1 MKCPNCGNEIH
12 PGEAFCGQCGTPV
25 VPPAPATNQTE
36 MMSTPSNAG
45 PFNSYQVQ
53 QSSQAQFGSASGQ
66 PSKQG
71 ILPTPPISYGVV
83 PPTSPVIPVQAAQ
96 QPQQS
101 QRERPFPTNT
111 RPISPQIGSSGS
123 QQQEDFYQ
131 DATEAISSLP
141 SIPSQGY
148 ASNFQRQQTFPITP
162 PNNYPTMGTH
172 YGGQSGQ
179 YGFPEQAGPQNA
191 PFQPQR
197 RPPLVPPSSQR
208 QPGNTGIVIV
218 CILLALVLLAI
229 IGLGTLYFVHSHN
242 VNQQASQNAA
252 AHSATATTSANDANV
267 TGTASANATSTA
279 ISVSTPTVVPTA
291 TTAPSPTPT
300 IVPTAT
306 PDANFTYCGQPC
318 IANGY
323 ETEYPNGW
331 NQSSDTLSIQF
342 VNPAQ
347 PDEFITF
354 RTPQTA
360 ANSASDVVSNDLQT
374 YYASKPDYT
383 VSPQSLP
390 ITISGETWIE
400 TYATYQGSTQ
410 NEKVE
415 IFGTIHAGKSYVIEL
430 QAATDQFEQVN
441 SQYFVNVTGRFQFQ
455 Q

>member
-25 VPPAPATNQTE
+25 VPPVPATNQTE

-45 PFNSYQVQ
+45 PFNSYQAKQ
-53 QSSQAQFGSASGQ
+53 PSQAPFGPVSGQ
-66 PSKQG
+66 SGMQG
-71 ILPTPPISYGVV
+71 KPLTSPIPYGAVS
-83 PPTSPVIPVQAAQ
+83 PTSPVGPPQAAQ
-96 QPQQS
+96 SPQQS
-101 QRERPFPTNT
+101 YGARPFSANT
-111 RPISPQIGSSGS
+111 RPASPQTGSSGS
-123 QQQEDFYQ
+123 QEDFYQ

-141 SIPSQGY
+141 HISQDY
-148 ASNFQRQQTFPITP
+148 APNYQGQQTFPITP
-162 PNNYPTMGTH
+162 ANNYPTMGTQ

-179 YGFPEQAGPQNA
+179 YGPLGQPGPQYM
-191 PFQPQR
+191 PFQPQG
-197 RPPLVPPSSQR
+197 RPNPIPPPSQR
-208 QPGNTGIVIV
+208 QAGNTGIVIV

-229 IGLGTLYFVHSHN
+229 IGLGTLYFMRSHN
-242 VNQQASQNAA
+242 ASTQANQNAA
-252 AHSATATTSANDANV
+252 ALSATATASANNANV

-279 ISVSTPTVVPTA
+279 TSALTPTVVPTP
-291 TTAPSPTPT
+291 TTVPSPTPT

-318 IANGY
+318 ITNGY

-331 NQSSDTLSIQF
+331 NQSGDATSIQF

-374 YYASKPDYT
+374 YYASKPEYT

-390 ITISGETWIE
+390 VTISGETWIE

-430 QAATDQFEQVN
+430 QAATDQFDQVN